1 MRGGIPVPGE
11 MNVRERWSLML
22 IDEKP
27 DRPPVFPLVT
37 SHSASVLGCDL
48 IKYCTDGKVLAQSQ
62 LQAQRKYGHDGLSVF
77 SDVGILAEA
86 MGSRY
91 RLREFEVPILDCP
104 VIDNIGK
111 ISELQIPDPGS
122 DGRLFVY
129 LEAIETLYTAM
140 GDVLPIFAYIPSPFT
155 TSAGLRG
162 VDSFLMDTILEP
174 EAAHA
179 LLELSLEAAIRF
191 CDECILAGALP
202 ILVDPLASGSVIS
215 RKTFSLFALP
225 YNERLI
231 RYLHRYDLD
240 ITLHICGD
248 TSGMVDLIA
257 DTGADLFSFDM
268 LDVDAAVGAIGDRV
282 RLIGNIPPN
291 GLLSGSGYALEESS
305 NSILKSGITNPKG
318 FVFSTGCEVPIRCD
332 SDRLNRMIKI
342 GNGARYE

>member
-1 MRGGIPVPGE
+1 MAGE
-11 MNVRERWSLML
+11 MNARERWGLLL

-37 SHSASVLGCDL
+37 SHSATVFGCDL
-48 IKYCTDGKVLAQSQ
+48 IKYCTDGEVLAQSQ
-62 LQAQRKYGHDGLSVF
+62 LEAQRKYGHDGLSVF
-77 SDVGILAEA
+77 SDVGIIAEA
-86 MGSRY
+86 MGSKY
-91 RLREFEVPILDCP
+91 RLREFEVPILERPIVDE
-104 VIDNIGK
+104 VEK
-111 ISELQIPDPGS
+111 IVSLHIPDPS
-122 DGRLFVY
+122 ANGRLSVY
-129 LEAIETLYTAM
+129 LEAIDTLYTSM

-162 VDSFLMDTILEP
+162 IDNFLMDTIMEP
-174 EAAHA
+174 SAAHD

-215 RKTFSLFALP
+215 QKTFSEFALP
-225 YNERLI
+225 YNNRLI

-248 TSGMVDLIA
+248 TSGMIDLIA
-257 DTGADLFSFDM
+257 ETGADLFSFDM
-268 LDVDAAVGAIGDRV
+268 LNVDTAVDAIGEQV

-291 GLLSGSGYALEESS
+291 GLLPNSNYQIAESS
-305 NSILKSGITNPKG
+305 HSILRSGINNPKG

-332 SDRLNRMIKI
+332 SDKLDHMIKI
-342 GNGARYE
+342 GKSIRYE